1 MTPRRLCLV
10 ACLGAM
16 ATASCS
22 RPAPNATPEGAVRE
36 FIERMRM
43 VDGDP
48 ADAKAAFELLS
59 SRAKANL
66 AERAQ
71 RYSAATG
78 KAIAPEA
85 MIAPSRF
92 LLRFEPQR
100 YTAQVAGPHARV
112 EVLGLLL
119 QDRAQVQCVYEE
131 VGWRVDLGVPPLPPV
146 QQAPAAPSD
155 GRRPK

>member
-1 MTPRRLCLV
+1 
-10 ACLGAM
+10 M
-16 ATASCS
+16 ALLPASCS

-36 FIERMRM
+36 FIERMRL

-59 SRAKANL
+59 GRAKANL

-71 RYSAATG
+71 RFSAATG

-100 YTAQVAGPHARV
+100 YTAQIAGPHALV
-112 EVLGLLL
+112 DVMGLLL
-119 QDRAQVQCVYEE
+119 SDVAQVPCVFEE
-131 VGWRVDLGVPPLPPV
+131 TGWRVDLVLPPLPPV
-146 QQAPAAPSD
+146 QQAPVAPSTA
-155 GRRPK
+155 RRPK